1 MEQSGIEKYID
12 DYIGMGHFQKPEEAR
27 PYLLDG
33 FQLGLKEGSKKP
45 EQYILCAAIH
55 YDDLKE
61 HVHQPKN
68 IKTGFV
74 IAGRRHHNCITTLSI
89 LGADQPGYY
98 KALKSVQGFITN
110 ENLFVNRHEA
120 FLIAVRANQC
130 EDSTEKTLLSE
141 DLY

>member
-1 MEQSGIEKYID
+1 MEQSEIEKYID
-12 DYIGMGHFQKPEEAR
+12 DYIDMGLFLRPKEAR

-45 EQYILCAAIH
+45 QQYILCAAIH

-74 IAGRRHHNCITTLSI
+74 IAGRRHHNCITTRAI
-89 LGADQPGYY
+89 MDADGYY
-98 KALKSVQGFITN
+98 KAMKSVQGFITN
-110 ENLFVNRHEA
+110 DDLFVNRHEA
-120 FLIAVRANQC
+120 FLIAVKANQC
-130 EDSTEKTLLSE
+130 EDGEEKTLLSE
-141 DLY
+141 DIY